1 MRVDPAR
8 GVTLGA
14 FMEEL
19 QVRKTDVAVIS
30 VREVAEL
37 LGVNARTVW
46 RMSQRGEIPAPIR
59 LGDRVVRWR
68 LSDLREHL
76 DRKAMAASGATR
88 SRETREARR

>member
-1 MRVDPAR
+1 MD
-8 GVTLGA
+8 
-14 FMEEL
+14 EL
-19 QVRKTDVAVIS
+19 QVRKTDVAVIN

-37 LGVNARTVW
+37 LGVSARTVW

-76 DRKAMAASGATR
+76 DRKVAAAAGATR
-88 SRETREARR
+88 SRATRGGRR